1 MGLTLYITWSFS
13 LADFISFLCSVHLS
27 VFIIMCHRKVCVWT
41 FLVLSGVCSICLLLL
56 DISLLHYL
64 CLGYFVKIF
73 SVPLTWALSPF
84 CKLISHKF
92 WSVHSVPDKAR
103 QWWCMPLIQHLGG
116 RGRKISEFED
126 SLVYGVSSRTA
137 KTAQKNSVLIKKMK
151 ENQKPKTK
159 LPQTLWVPGL
169 RGTGLLKQMGK
180 GVRWND
186 NQIHTREVL
195 NLNVIF

>member
-27 VFIIMCHRKVCVWT
+27 VFIIMCHRIVCVWT

-64 CLGYFVKIF
+64 CLGCFVKIF

-92 WSVHSVPDKAR
+92 WSVHSVPDKTR

-116 RGRKISEFED
+116 RGRKISDFED

-137 KTAQKNSVLIKKMK
+137 KTAQKNSVLIKKN
-151 ENQKPKTK
+151 ERKPKTK
-159 LPQTLWVPGL
+159 NQTAADPLGPWSARNGI
-169 RGTGLLKQMGK
+169 T
-180 GVRWND
+180 
-186 NQIHTREVL
+186 
-195 NLNVIF
+195 

>member
-126 SLVYGVSSRTA
+126 SLVYVVSSRTA
-137 KTAQKNSVLIKKMK
+137 KTAQKNSVLIKKK
-151 ENQKPKTK
+151 WKKTKNQKPNCRRPSGS
-159 LPQTLWVPGL
+159 LVCEERDYLS
-169 RGTGLLKQMGK
+169 
-180 GVRWND
+180 RWAKESD
-186 NQIHTREVL
+186 EMTIRYTQERCWIWM
-195 NLNVIF
+195 